1 MVVVAGSLPEAEA
14 EAEVE
19 ADDPLEQPVSASAPT
34 NAAPATNER
43 AVLNFMSLFLFY
55 VNLFLLLV
63 VVWFAACSRTDF
75 AHITHA

>member
-1 MVVVAGSLPEAEA
+1 MVVAAGSLPEAEA

-19 ADDPLEQPVSASAPT
+19 EELLEQPVSASAPT
-34 NAAPATNER
+34 NAAPATNES